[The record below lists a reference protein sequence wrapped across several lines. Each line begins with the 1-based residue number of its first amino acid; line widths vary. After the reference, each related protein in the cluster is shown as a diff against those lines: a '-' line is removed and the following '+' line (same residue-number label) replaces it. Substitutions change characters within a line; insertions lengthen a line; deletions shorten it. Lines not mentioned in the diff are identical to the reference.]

1 MLKRTFLGLVM
12 LLGLAACAAE
22 PVWAPEAQVQAAKY
36 RHEGPPTLS
45 LITVVNNKT
54 GSGAHSGLMVSGSQR
69 VIFDPAGT
77 FKHASIPERND
88 VIFGVNRNVYSTY
101 INYHTRKSF
110 DTYVQTIKVS
120 PEVAER
126 ALRAVQAYGAVP
138 KAQCSRSLTSILA
151 GLPGFEGFP
160 QSWFPNA
167 TRKNFAK
174 LPGVT
179 EQHFVDDDS
188 DDNKYLLLQPI

>member
-1 MLKRTFLGLVM
+1 M

-36 RHEGPPTLS
+36 RHEGPTTLS

-54 GSGAHSGLMVSGSQR
+54 GSGAHSGLMISASER

-88 VIFGVNRNVYSTY
+88 VIFGINPNVLNTY

-110 DTYVQTIKVS
+110 DTYVQTIEVS

-126 ALRAVQAYGAVP
+126 ALQAVKAYGAVP
-138 KAQCSRSLTSILA
+138 KAQCSRSLTAVLSS
-151 GLPGFEGFP
+151 LPGFEDFP

-167 TRKNFAK
+167 TRRNFAK

-179 EQHFVDDDS
+179 ERHYVDDDS
-188 DDNKYLLLQPI
+188 DDNKYILRQEIAAN